1 MKKSFFKT
9 KGSKVASL
17 AIPTFFLG
25 LAESLAQSSTSAN
38 PYDLGTVATGVT
50 SQMPGAKKLVAAI
63 CGLIFLA
70 GAVHVILALVN
81 HSQNTKTIVM
91 SYVGAFV
98 VMGAVFSFM

>member
-1 MKKSFFKT
+1 MKNSFFKT

-25 LAESLAQSSTSAN
+25 LAQSLAQTSTSSN
-38 PYDLGTVATGVT
+38 PYDLGKVATGVT
-50 SQMPGAKKLVAAI
+50 SQMAGAKTLVAAI
-63 CGLIFLA
+63 CGIIFLA

-91 SYVGAFV
+91 SYVGAFI
-98 VMGAVFSFM
+98 VMGVIFAIL